1 MLFDEVRDYWAS
13 RPGWRDGRS
22 FYTWQVT
29 FADRPEIA
37 ALHASYA
44 DLFDDLPGF
53 TPVPLEWMHLS
64 LQGVG
69 FTDRVPDADLAD
81 IVDATRPRLAVVEP
95 FPVTIGPATLGPE
108 SIQLPVRPAEPLQHL
123 RDLIRAAFTD
133 IWGDDAVPE
142 LPGLDPHLALA
153 YSKHAAPAAPLTT
166 RLLDHSP
173 VSTALSI
180 TTVSLVTLVRTH
192 HHYTW
197 TPHTTVPLEQVASA
211 GEASCR
217 DSSTYHG

>member
-1 MLFDEVRDYWAS
+1 VITLFDEVRDHWSS
-13 RPGWRDGRS
+13 RPGWRDGRF

-29 FADRPEIA
+29 FGDRPEIA

-44 DLFDDLPGF
+44 DLLDELPGF

-69 FTDRVPDADLAD
+69 FTDRVPDAELAD
-81 IVDATRPRLAVVEP
+81 IVDATRPRLATVEP

-133 IWGDDAVPE
+133 VWGDDAVPE
-142 LPGLDPHLALA
+142 LPDLDPHLPLA
-153 YSKHAAPAAPLTT
+153 YSNHAAPAAPLAT
-166 RLLDHSP
+166 RLLNHSP

-180 TTVSLVTLVRTH
+180 TSISLVTLTRTDH
-192 HHYTW
+192 
-197 TPHTTVPLEQVASA
+197 L
-211 GEASCR
+211 
-217 DSSTYHG
+217 YHWKPDLTLALT